1 MDYQAGDLD
10 QRISLQRKTTVRD
23 GAGGA
28 ETTWAEYAEVW
39 AMVRPMTGRERQNAM
54 RAEATSD
61 HLVVLRYRGDVLDS
75 DRIAWRGRNLNIRFR
90 KDMGPRPLWLEIEAE
105 LGATS

>member
-10 QRISLQRKTTVRD
+10 QRISLQRRTTTRD

-28 ETTWAEYAEVW
+28 ETTWTEYDEVW
-39 AMVRPMTGRERQNAM
+39 AMVKPMTGRERQNAM

-61 HLVVLRYRGDVLDS
+61 HLVVIRYRDDVKEN
-75 DRIAWRGRNLNIRFR
+75 DRAVWRGRSMNIRFINNKR
-90 KDMGPRPLWLEIEAE
+90 REAFMTIEAE
-105 LGATS
+105 LGAAS